1 MLRKLT
7 VKNFVLIDALEI
19 DFQTGF
25 TAITGETGSGKSILL
40 GALSLLKGDRADFS
54 LIGPDGNRSV
64 VEGVFSM
71 DEVSRNFLE
80 ALDFEP
86 WPELVVRREIQHDG
100 RSRAFVNDTPIGL
113 QDMKRL
119 MSRML
124 VIHSQYNTLELKDK
138 DYQLSVLD
146 ALSGTSEIAKDFK
159 IHYAHFLTLG
169 KNLQVLKERQRDM
182 LAKQDYE
189 SFLLSELSAL
199 NLREVHYD
207 ALAQALERQEQK
219 QELSEIL
226 EGLVQFSE
234 GNAMNVLQG
243 FRSKIQKIAAKDA
256 SFTGLLDQFNQLIP
270 LLEEIGYEASSK
282 NDDLRSN
289 NVDVEEVLLQ
299 VDEFN
304 RLLNKHRA
312 TDQASLLQLFE
323 ELSSRSDSLVQLTSE
338 LSVLES
344 RLLEEEKALVTKAQ
358 NLNELRKKKALHL
371 EEELKEGLTGLKLKD
386 AQIQFDLKETA
397 SLNDRGM
404 VDLEILFSA
413 NKGMEL
419 TPIHKAASGGELS
432 RVMLLLQQLIS
443 VRMELPCI
451 LFDEI
456 DTGVSG
462 DVAERMGKLLRTMG
476 TNRQLFAITHLP
488 QVAAKAQGHL
498 KVTKEEI
505 HDRTITKVK
514 PLTDEDR
521 ILEIARLL
529 SGEEIK
535 SEAVQQAHILIA
547 S

>member
-40 GALSLLKGDRADFS
+40 GALGLLKGDRADFS
-54 LIGPDGNRSV
+54 LIGPDGNKSV

-113 QDMKRL
+113 QDMKSL

-169 KNLQVLKERQRDM
+169 KNLQLLMERQRDL

-243 FRSKIQKIAAKDA
+243 FRSKIQKIAAQDA
-256 SFTGLLDQFNQLIP
+256 SFAGLLDQLNQLIP
-270 LLEEIGYEASSK
+270 LLEEIGYQATAK

-289 NVDVEEVLLQ
+289 TVDVEDVLRQ
-299 VDEFN
+299 VDEYN
-304 RLLNKHRA
+304 RLLNKHRV
-312 TDQASLLQLFE
+312 TDQASLVNLFE
-323 ELSSRSDSLVQLTSE
+323 ELSSRSESLVKLTSE
-338 LSVLES
+338 VSVLQS
-344 RLLEEEKALVTKAQ
+344 QILDEEKVLVAKAQ
-358 NLNELRKKKALHL
+358 HLNELRRKKALHL
-371 EEELKEGLTGLKLKD
+371 TEELKEGLAGLKLKD
-386 AQIQFDLKETA
+386 AQIQFDLKDTA
-397 SLNDRGM
+397 TLNERGM

-419 TPIHKAASGGELS
+419 IPIHKAASGGELS

-498 KVTKEEI
+498 KVTKEDV

-514 PLTDEDR
+514 ALTDADR

>member
-19 DFQTGF
+19 DFQQGF

-40 GALSLLKGDRADFS
+40 GALGLLKGDRADFS
-54 LIGPDGNRSV
+54 LIGPDGNKSV

-71 DEVSRNFLE
+71 DEISLKFLASME
-80 ALDFEP
+80 FEP
-86 WPELVVRREIQHDG
+86 WTELVVRREIQKDG

-113 QDMKRL
+113 QELKVL

-138 DYQLSVLD
+138 DYQLSILD
-146 ALSGTSEIAKDFK
+146 ALSGTQESAKDFRSRYGK
-159 IHYAHFLTLG
+159 FQGLG
-169 KNLQVLKERQRDM
+169 KSLQALKEQQRE
-182 LAKQDYE
+182 LLNKQDYE
-189 SFLLSELSAL
+189 TFLLEELSAL
-199 NLREVHYD
+199 NLRAMDYD
-207 ALAQALERQEQK
+207 NLAQELSRHEQK

-226 EGLVQFSE
+226 EGLVQFTE
-234 GNAMNVLQG
+234 GDTQNNLQG
-243 FRSKIQKIAAKDA
+243 YRNKLQKMAGNDT
-256 SFTGLLDQFNQLIP
+256 SFTGLVEQLNQLMA
-270 LLEEIGYEASSK
+270 LMKEIGFEASSK
-282 NDDLRSN
+282 IEDLMSN
-289 NVDVEEVLLQ
+289 TIDASEVLGK
-299 VDEFN
+299 VDEYN
-304 RLLNKHRA
+304 RLLNKHRV
-312 TDQASLLQLFE
+312 TDQSSLLSIME
-323 ELSSRSDSLVQLTSE
+323 ELASRSETLSQWTRDISL
-338 LSVLES
+338 LES
-344 RLLEEEKALVTKAQ
+344 QIVEEQLALVAAAKTLNALRREKAML
-358 NLNELRKKKALHL
+358 LS
-371 EEELKEGLTGLKLKD
+371 EELKEGLVGLKLKD
-386 AQIQFDLKETA
+386 AQIQFILTDTDA
-397 SLNDRGM
+397 LNERGM

-443 VRMELPCI
+443 RQMELPCI

-462 DVAERMGKLLRTMG
+462 DVAERMGKLLRSMG
-476 TNRQLFAITHLP
+476 ENRQLLAITHLP

-498 KVTKEEI
+498 KVEKEDRS
-505 HDRTITKVK
+505 DRTITSVRS
-514 PLTDEDR
+514 LDDEER

-535 SEAVQQAHILIA
+535 SEAVRQAHILRT

>member
-1 MLRKLT
+1 
-7 VKNFVLIDALEI
+7 
-19 DFQTGF
+19 
-25 TAITGETGSGKSILL
+25 
-40 GALSLLKGDRADFS
+40 
-54 LIGPDGNRSV
+54 
-64 VEGVFSM
+64 
-71 DEVSRNFLE
+71 
-80 ALDFEP
+80 
-86 WPELVVRREIQHDG
+86 
-100 RSRAFVNDTPIGL
+100 
-113 QDMKRL
+113 
-119 MSRML
+119 
-124 VIHSQYNTLELKDK
+124 
-138 DYQLSVLD
+138 
-146 ALSGTSEIAKDFK
+146 
-159 IHYAHFLTLG
+159 
-169 KNLQVLKERQRDM
+169 
-182 LAKQDYE
+182 
-189 SFLLSELSAL
+189 
-199 NLREVHYD
+199 
-207 ALAQALERQEQK
+207 
-219 QELSEIL
+219 
-226 EGLVQFSE
+226 
-234 GNAMNVLQG
+234 
-243 FRSKIQKIAAKDA
+243 
-256 SFTGLLDQFNQLIP
+256 
-270 LLEEIGYEASSK
+270 
-282 NDDLRSN
+282 
-289 NVDVEEVLLQ
+289 
-299 VDEFN
+299 
-304 RLLNKHRA
+304 
-312 TDQASLLQLFE
+312 
-323 ELSSRSDSLVQLTSE
+323 
-338 LSVLES
+338 
-344 RLLEEEKALVTKAQ
+344 
-358 NLNELRKKKALHL
+358 LNELRKKKALHL
-371 EEELKEGLTGLKLKD
+371 KEELKEGLTGLKLKD

>member
-138 DYQLSVLD
+138 DYQLSILD

-199 NLREVHYD
+199 NLREVRYD
-207 ALAQALERQEQK
+207 ALSQALERQEQK

-344 RLLEEEKALVTKAQ
+344 RILEEEKALVTKAQ

-371 EEELKEGLTGLKLKD
+371 KEELKEGLTGLKLKD

>member
-138 DYQLSVLD
+138 DYQLSILD

-199 NLREVHYD
+199 NLREVRYD
-207 ALAQALERQEQK
+207 ALSQALERQEQK

-344 RLLEEEKALVTKAQ
+344 RMLEEEKALVTKAQ
-358 NLNELRKKKALHL
+358 KLNELRKKKALHL
-371 EEELKEGLTGLKLKD
+371 KEELKEGLTGLKLKD

>member
-7 VKNFVLIDALEI
+7 VQNFVLIDALEI

-40 GALSLLKGDRADFS
+40 GALGLLKGDRADFS
-54 LIGPDGNRSV
+54 LIGPDGNKSV

-113 QDMKRL
+113 QDMKSL

-138 DYQLSVLD
+138 EYQLSVLD

-159 IHYAHFLTLG
+159 MHYAHFLTLG
-169 KNLQVLKERQRDM
+169 KNLQLLMERQRDL

-199 NLREVHYD
+199 NLREVQYD

-243 FRSKIQKIAAKDA
+243 FRSKIQKIAAQDA
-256 SFTGLLDQFNQLIP
+256 SFAGLLDQLNQLIP
-270 LLEEIGYEASSK
+270 LLEEIGYQATAK

-289 NVDVEEVLLQ
+289 TVDVEDVLRQ
-299 VDEFN
+299 VDEYN
-304 RLLNKHRA
+304 RLLNKHRV
-312 TDQASLLQLFE
+312 TDQASLVNLFE
-323 ELSSRSDSLVQLTSE
+323 ELSSRSESLVKLTSE
-338 LSVLES
+338 VSVLQS
-344 RLLEEEKALVTKAQ
+344 QILEEEKVLVAKAQ
-358 NLNELRKKKALHL
+358 HLNELRRKKALHL
-371 EEELKEGLTGLKLKD
+371 TEELKEGLAGLKLKD
-386 AQIQFDLKETA
+386 AQIQFDLKDTA
-397 SLNDRGM
+397 TLNERGM
-404 VDLEILFSA
+404 VELEILFSA

-419 TPIHKAASGGELS
+419 IPIHKAASGGELS

-498 KVTKEEI
+498 KVTKEDV

>member
-138 DYQLSVLD
+138 DYQLSILD

-199 NLREVHYD
+199 NLREVRYD
-207 ALAQALERQEQK
+207 ALSQALERQEQK

-289 NVDVEEVLLQ
+289 NVDVEDVLLQ

-344 RLLEEEKALVTKAQ
+344 RILEEEKALVTKAQ

-371 EEELKEGLTGLKLKD
+371 KEGLKEGLTGLKLKD

>member
-289 NVDVEEVLLQ
+289 NVDVENVLLQ

-312 TDQASLLQLFE
+312 TDQASLLHLFE
-323 ELSSRSDSLVQLTSE
+323 ELSSRSDSLAQLTSE

-344 RLLEEEKALVTKAQ
+344 RMLEEEKALVTKAQ

-371 EEELKEGLTGLKLKD
+371 KEELKEGLTGLKLKD
-386 AQIQFDLKETA
+386 AQIQFDLKDTA
-397 SLNDRGM
+397 SLNERGM

-498 KVTKEEI
+498 KVTKEDI

>member
-138 DYQLSVLD
+138 DYQLSILD

-199 NLREVHYD
+199 NLREVRYD
-207 ALAQALERQEQK
+207 ALSQALERQEQK

-289 NVDVEEVLLQ
+289 NVDVEDVLLQ

-344 RLLEEEKALVTKAQ
+344 RILEEEKALVTKAQ

-371 EEELKEGLTGLKLKD
+371 KEELKEGLTGLKLKD

>member
-289 NVDVEEVLLQ
+289 NVDVENVLLQ

-312 TDQASLLQLFE
+312 TDQASLLHLFE

-344 RLLEEEKALVTKAQ
+344 RMLEEEKALVTKAQ

-371 EEELKEGLTGLKLKD
+371 KEELKEGLTGLKLKD
-386 AQIQFDLKETA
+386 AQIQFDLKDTA
-397 SLNDRGM
+397 SLNERGM

-498 KVTKEEI
+498 KVTKEDI

>member
-138 DYQLSVLD
+138 DYQLSILD

-199 NLREVHYD
+199 NLREVRYD
-207 ALAQALERQEQK
+207 ALSQALERQEQK

-344 RLLEEEKALVTKAQ
+344 RMLEEEKALVTKAQ
-358 NLNELRKKKALHL
+358 KLNELRKKKALHL
-371 EEELKEGLTGLKLKD
+371 KEELKEGLTGLKLKD

-514 PLTDEDR
+514 PLTDEAR